1 MRIFL
6 KEATDL
12 EDDTISTEI
21 DSSEEV
27 FSDVVLPEE
36 LSFIVS
42 NELNE
47 LRDVIYNLDEDIHIL
62 LLNDDLVVLVK
73 EDEENKTLLY
83 CLTPDEEEFSFVEM
97 PLSISEIVGNNNV
110 IKYFPDQLNEN
121 HSKIV
126 ELFKHQIPNSEEDE
140 VEDTIED
147 TVEDTEGTDSSE
159 EDDSGDVIDDTTSVE
174 DEEEEDKDV
183 KVNIKVK

>member
-6 KEATDL
+6 KEASDL
-12 EDDTISTEI
+12 DDDIIST
-21 DSSEEV
+21 DVDTSDEV
-27 FSDVVLPEE
+27 FSDIVLPEE

-47 LRDVIYNLDEDIHIL
+47 LREVIYDLDEDIHIL
-62 LLNDDLVVLVK
+62 LLNDDMVVLVK

-83 CLTPDEEEFSFVEM
+83 CLTPDEEEFSFIEM

-121 HSKIV
+121 HNKII
-126 ELFKHQIPNSEEDE
+126 ELFKHQIPNSED
-140 VEDTIED
+140 D
-147 TVEDTEGTDSSE
+147 TVEDTSDEIDEDVSVDEDTDVV
-159 EDDSGDVIDDTTSVE
+159 EDDFDDVE
-174 DEEEEDKDV
+174 DNTSTDKEEEDKDV

>member
-6 KEATDL
+6 KEASDL
-12 EDDTISTEI
+12 EDDVIST
-21 DSSEEV
+21 DVDTSDEV
-27 FSDVVLPEE
+27 FSDIVLPEE

-47 LRDVIYNLDEDIHIL
+47 LREVIYDLDEDIHIL

-83 CLTPDEEEFSFVEM
+83 CLTPDEEEFSFIEM

-126 ELFKHQIPNSEEDE
+126 ELFKHQIPNSEDDSDEDSNDME
-140 VEDTIED
+140 EDSNDVAEDSNDIAEDSGTIE
-147 TVEDTEGTDSSE
+147 EDIPT
-159 EDDSGDVIDDTTSVE
+159 

>member
-83 CLTPDEEEFSFVEM
+83 CLTPDEEEFSFIEM

-121 HSKIV
+121 HNKIV